1 MNFFAH
7 QDRARSTTRKL
18 VFLFSCAVISLIIIT
33 SLLIIF
39 TISFSESASGEIAF
53 DSDLITS
60 DIFILVSLG
69 VIAVVTLG
77 SLFKLAQLRGGGKV
91 VAEAMGGR
99 LLNTG
104 AKDADERKILNI
116 VEEIA
121 IASGTPC
128 SSSVFDG
135 RSRY

>member
-18 VFLFSCAVISLIIIT
+18 VFLFSCAVISLIVIT

-39 TISFSESASGEIAF
+39 TISFSESAAGEINF
-53 DSDLITS
+53 DSDLLTS

-69 VIAVVTLG
+69 VLAVVTLG

-104 AKDADERKILNI
+104 GRDPDERKILN
-116 VEEIA
+116 V
-121 IASGTPC
+121 
-128 SSSVFDG
+128 
-135 RSRY
+135 